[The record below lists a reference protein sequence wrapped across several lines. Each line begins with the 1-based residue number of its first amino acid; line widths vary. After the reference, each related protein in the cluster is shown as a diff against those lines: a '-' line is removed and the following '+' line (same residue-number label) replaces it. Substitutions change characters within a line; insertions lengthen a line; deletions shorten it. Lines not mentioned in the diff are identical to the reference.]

1 MLLTY
6 SSFTSKKKERTLKRI
21 KKTFK
26 ENSQVDKC
34 VNDTVVK
41 AISVYSNLDSS
52 KELSKSRKERK
63 ASKEEEIPGRTV

>member
-1 MLLTY
+1 MDGKITEVEFANMLLTY

-41 AISVYSNLDSS
+41 AISVYSNLDPS
-52 KELSKSRKERK
+52 KELS
-63 ASKEEEIPGRTV
+63 

>member
-26 ENSQVDKC
+26 ENSQVDKY

-41 AISVYSNLDSS
+41 AISVYSNLDPS
-52 KELSKSRKERK
+52 KE
-63 ASKEEEIPGRTV
+63 